1 MAMNRSNSVDR
12 LGLPYGLPWVS
23 TGKRGSEGG
32 QVKIKLALGE
42 KNLNFEWR
50 GSWLRTGLQ
59 PIGLTVKKLQ
69 SRANNTGTAYI
80 ASLIVQVLCTNL
92 STTYKVKNNK
102 HR

>member
-69 SRANNTGTAYI
+69 SRANNTRNSMYSFTYSTSI
-80 ASLIVQVLCTNL
+80 MYKLVNNL
-92 STTYKVKNNK
+92 QSQE
-102 HR
+102 